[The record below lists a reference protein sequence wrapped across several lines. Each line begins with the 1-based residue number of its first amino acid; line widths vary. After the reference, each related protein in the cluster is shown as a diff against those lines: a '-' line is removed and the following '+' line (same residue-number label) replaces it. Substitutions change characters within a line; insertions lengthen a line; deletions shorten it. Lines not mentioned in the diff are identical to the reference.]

1 MTSSQTTKLNFRR
14 RLDRFLL
21 SRRPAKA
28 AARETLRAISGQL
41 PDSVVFGGM
50 LRDLALVGSAGFS
63 SDIDVVTNASPVEL
77 LEAIVK
83 FSPERNRFGG
93 YRFVTNG
100 CSFDIWCLADTWAN
114 REGLVSVNSF
124 NDLLATTFFNLDA
137 VAYHLTSQKILV
149 REDYFDALSQRLLD
163 INLERNP
170 NPRGVALRAL
180 KLVQHKNVR
189 LSPRL
194 CAYVLANLDV
204 KGVDGSQAP
213 ILRSLADH
221 FDAAPHNAFL
231 YAPQTQI
238 GLDQG

>member
-1 MTSSQTTKLNFRR
+1 M
-14 RLDRFLL
+14 
-21 SRRPAKA
+21 
-28 AARETLRAISGQL
+28 AARETLRVVSEQL

-50 LRDLALVGSAGFS
+50 LRDLALAGSAGFS
-63 SDIDVVTNASPVEL
+63 SDIDIVTNATPAEL
-77 LEAIVK
+77 LEAIGR

-93 YRFVTNG
+93 FRFVTNG

-124 NDLLATTFFNLDA
+124 NDLLETTFFNLDA
-137 VAYHLTSQKILV
+137 VAYHLTSRKVLA
-149 REDYFDALSQRLLD
+149 RKNYFDALSQRLLD
-163 INLERNP
+163 INLEKNP

-180 KLVQHKNVR
+180 RLVQHKSVR

-204 KGVDGSQAP
+204 KGLDGSQAS

-221 FDAAPHNAFL
+221 FGAAPHNAFL

-238 GLDQG
+238 GLDRG